1 MNKIIYTIA
10 LILIITGCK
19 NVKEDNYYSIT
30 GKIEKFKGTIYLKKA
45 IDSGYYFNDVIK
57 DSAVVTDGNF
67 EFKISKKNAIPLP
80 FYIETDK
87 TRTFRFLL
95 EPENQQIIIDSLYYN
110 VSPKIIYKNSTILN
124 EELILKER
132 RAIALNEFKAEFEKI
147 QSPNFPKDS
156 IEKIAF
162 NAREKLNEQS
172 YLTIINF
179 IKDYPNSY
187 VGFWEIAI
195 NTSYNGF
202 NEELE
207 NAYNNLSVKIKQS
220 EVAKVFENNMTNAKT
235 LKIGRYF
242 PKIKLKNKGLKE
254 VDFTTKENSNPNYT
268 LIDFWFSYCGPCIAQ
283 FSKLRKLYTEY
294 NSNQLKIISISTDKT
309 KNIDN
314 WYKVMEQ
321 YNIPWL
327 NLLDENGAK
336 TTALGVNSFP
346 TNYLLNK
353 EGIILKKN
361 ISLVEL
367 EELLKEVE

>member
-10 LILIITGCK
+10 LFLIITGCK
-19 NVKEDNYYSIT
+19 NVKQDNYYSIT

-132 RAIALNEFKAEFEKI
+132 RALALNEFKAEFEKI
-147 QSPNFPKDS
+147 QSPNFSKDS
-156 IEKIAF
+156 IEKFAF
-162 NAREKLNEQS
+162 NARKKLNEQS
-172 YLTIINF
+172 YLTITNF

-195 NTSYNGF
+195 SISYNGY

-207 NAYNNLSVKIKQS
+207 NAYNNLSDKIKQS
-220 EVAKVFENNMTNAKT
+220 EVAKVFENNITNAKT
-235 LKIGRYF
+235 LKIGSYF

-254 VDFTTKENSNPNYT
+254 VEFITKKNSNPNYT

-283 FSKLRKLYTEY
+283 FPKLKKLHAEY

-314 WYKVMEQ
+314 WYKVMEKHT
-321 YNIPWL
+321 IPWL

-336 TTALGVNSFP
+336 TTGLGVNSFP

>member
-1 MNKIIYTIA
+1 M
-10 LILIITGCK
+10 
-19 NVKEDNYYSIT
+19 
-30 GKIEKFKGTIYLKKA
+30 
-45 IDSGYYFNDVIK
+45 
-57 DSAVVTDGNF
+57 
-67 EFKISKKNAIPLP
+67 
-80 FYIETDK
+80 
-87 TRTFRFLL
+87 
-95 EPENQQIIIDSLYYN
+95 
-110 VSPKIIYKNSTILN
+110 
-124 EELILKER
+124 
-132 RAIALNEFKAEFEKI
+132 
-147 QSPNFPKDS
+147 
-156 IEKIAF
+156 
-162 NAREKLNEQS
+162 NEQS
-172 YLTIINF
+172 YLTITNF

-195 NTSYNGF
+195 SISYNGY

-220 EVAKVFENNMTNAKT
+220 EVAKVFENNITNAKT
-235 LKIGRYF
+235 LKIGSYF

-254 VDFTTKENSNPNYT
+254 VEFITKKNSSPNYT

-283 FSKLRKLYTEY
+283 FPKLKKLHAEY

-314 WYKVMEQ
+314 WYKVMEKHT
-321 YNIPWL
+321 IPWL
-327 NLLDENGAK
+327 NLLDENGVK
-336 TTALGVNSFP
+336 TTGLGVNSFP